1 MPRIQE
7 EGHMD
12 FTATISGRADLPHRA
27 RAASRGAFG
36 ALGALALSLALA
48 VGCATAPHPPPGPQ
62 SERFEYR
69 LGPPDELVL
78 TIFPEPVI
86 ERELVVRPDGMI
98 TVDLIGDVKAG
109 GRTPED
115 VAEEIEERISRFKRD
130 PEVTIA
136 VRASRSTQITVLGE
150 VGRPATFPLERR
162 TRVAEAIGK
171 VGGPTVFAAESRIR
185 VIRFDGE
192 KTHVFLVDLEAIQEG
207 DLASNLTLQEGDLVV
222 VPPTRWASVGKAM
235 QVALF
240 PFQQLFGFGASVTTR
255 VFTGGAL

>member
-1 MPRIQE
+1 MDRNASLTRRI
-7 EGHMD
+7 
-12 FTATISGRADLPHRA
+12 DLPDPLRRA
-27 RAASRGAFG
+27 GVTART
-36 ALGALALSLALA
+36 ALGALALALAL
-48 VGCATAPHPPPGPQ
+48 GCASAPTPPPTPAAG
-62 SERFEYR
+62 SLEYR
-69 LGPPDELVL
+69 LGPPDEL
-78 TIFPEPVI
+78 TITVFPEPVI
-86 ERELVVRPDGMI
+86 ERQVVVRPDGMI

-109 GRTPED
+109 GRTPEA
-115 VAEEIEERISRFKRD
+115 VAEEIEERIGRYKRD
-130 PEVTIA
+130 PEVTVA
-136 VRASRSTQITVLGE
+136 VQASRSTQITVLGE

-207 DLASNLTLQEGDLVV
+207 DLATNLTLQEGDLVV
-222 VPPTRWASVGKAM
+222 VPVTRWGAVGKAM

-255 VFTGGAL
+255 VFTGGAM